1 MAVMEGKATTP
12 MMEQY
17 LELKNRHREEVLF
30 FRLGDFYEM
39 FLDDA
44 KEVSRLLNITLTS
57 RNGVPMCGIPYHA
70 AKNYIKRLLDEGKKI
85 AICEQVEMPTS
96 AKTIAKRE
104 VVQTITPGTVVEDEF
119 LEASSNNH
127 LLVLSLSGK
136 FVSCAWSELSNGSF
150 SLLAL
155 PLEQR
160 FESIRALYAQ
170 LLPREVLV
178 NEDDYFESKEFASLV
193 DQFDAMTTRLP
204 PWYFSKSQGLELLRT
219 HVGSISLKQFGIE
232 DEDIELSSGGA
243 LFRYLQ
249 ETSKTSLE
257 HITEFKKVDRTL
269 HMSIDESTRR
279 NLELLTNLQ
288 DGGHQRTLVSTLD
301 KTCTSGGAR
310 LLKNWV
316 SSPLVSLKEIEVRQ
330 ERVDWLYGLESER
343 QRIRSLLGGTRDL
356 ARLVSRVSMRR
367 AYPQDLLSIRQSI
380 ASFIELVAEYTEY
393 YRSMLDGILDDD
405 MVQSLVSLMEL
416 LLRALRGDTQGPFL
430 PGKVIKKGYDG
441 ELDHL
446 RSLQHSGTKDLESYV
461 ARLKEET
468 GIPTIKLSHNKIIG
482 RYLEIPKTHGTKIP
496 DWFYRKQTLV
506 NAERYTTDELVELE
520 TAILASGERAD
531 DLERRLYEEL
541 LDRTGALHEPLMRLG
556 MFFSTLDCIQSLAQ
570 CARLNGYVKPIV
582 TEEDVLE
589 IEDGRHPVVEQFL
602 PKGEFI
608 ANSLSMG
615 TDEERF
621 CLITGPNMAGKSTY
635 LRQNALIVLMA
646 HVGSYVP
653 ASKAVVGVTDKLFCR
668 VGASDNLARGE
679 STFLIEMQEA
689 AFILRTAT
697 RRSLAILDEI
707 GRGTSTQDGM
717 SIAYAVMR
725 SMVGL
730 SAKTLFATHYHE
742 LTMLDTSGMQLL
754 TPAVAETRRK
764 IVFLRKM
771 QQGVAD
777 SSYGLHVA
785 GMAGVP
791 TRVIREAA
799 EFQRQHFADYSLK
812 GTTGQLDLF
821 TGAATEDTSETKY
834 GALVDRIRTYPLEDS
849 TPMETMRFVQMLKE
863 QLESIE

>member
-1 MAVMEGKATTP
+1 
-12 MMEQY
+12 
-17 LELKNRHREEVLF
+17 
-30 FRLGDFYEM
+30 
-39 FLDDA
+39 
-44 KEVSRLLNITLTS
+44 
-57 RNGVPMCGIPYHA
+57 
-70 AKNYIKRLLDEGKKI
+70 
-85 AICEQVEMPTS
+85 
-96 AKTIAKRE
+96 
-104 VVQTITPGTVVEDEF
+104 
-119 LEASSNNH
+119 
-127 LLVLSLSGK
+127 
-136 FVSCAWSELSNGSF
+136 
-150 SLLAL
+150 
-155 PLEQR
+155 
-160 FESIRALYAQ
+160 
-170 LLPREVLV
+170 
-178 NEDDYFESKEFASLV
+178 
-193 DQFDAMTTRLP
+193 
-204 PWYFSKSQGLELLRT
+204 
-219 HVGSISLKQFGIE
+219 
-232 DEDIELSSGGA
+232 
-243 LFRYLQ
+243 
-249 ETSKTSLE
+249 
-257 HITEFKKVDRTL
+257 
-269 HMSIDESTRR
+269 
-279 NLELLTNLQ
+279 
-288 DGGHQRTLVSTLD
+288 
-301 KTCTSGGAR
+301 
-310 LLKNWV
+310 
-316 SSPLVSLKEIEVRQ
+316 
-330 ERVDWLYGLESER
+330 
-343 QRIRSLLGGTRDL
+343 
-356 ARLVSRVSMRR
+356 
-367 AYPQDLLSIRQSI
+367 
-380 ASFIELVAEYTEY
+380 
-393 YRSMLDGILDDD
+393 
-405 MVQSLVSLMEL
+405 
-416 LLRALRGDTQGPFL
+416 
-430 PGKVIKKGYDG
+430 
-441 ELDHL
+441 
-446 RSLQHSGTKDLESYV
+446 
-461 ARLKEET
+461 
-468 GIPTIKLSHNKIIG
+468 
-482 RYLEIPKTHGTKIP
+482 
-496 DWFYRKQTLV
+496 V